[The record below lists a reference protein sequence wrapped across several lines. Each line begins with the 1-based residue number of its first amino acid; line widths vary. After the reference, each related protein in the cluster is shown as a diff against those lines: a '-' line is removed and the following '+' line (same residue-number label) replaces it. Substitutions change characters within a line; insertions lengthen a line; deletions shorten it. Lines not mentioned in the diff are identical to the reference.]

1 MWTVVYIAPTK
12 TVAEK
17 ITSALTEEGLLVSAR
32 AVGLP
37 HGGDGGSYEI
47 LVAESEL
54 DEAMEIINSINT
66 RR

>member
-12 TVAEK
+12 TVADK
-17 ITSALTEEGLLVSAR
+17 ITSALTGEGLLVSTR
-32 AVGLP
+32 SVGLP
-37 HGGDGGSYEI
+37 HGGEGGSYEI

-54 DEAMEIINSINT
+54 DEAMEIINSIST